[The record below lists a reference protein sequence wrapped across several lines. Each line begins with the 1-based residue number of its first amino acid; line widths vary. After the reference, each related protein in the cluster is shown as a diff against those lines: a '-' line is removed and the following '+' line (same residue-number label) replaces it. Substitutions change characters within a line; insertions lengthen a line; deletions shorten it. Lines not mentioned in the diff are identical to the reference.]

1 MKRWLKWIGAAALVG
16 FAALQFTN
24 PAHTN
29 PPVAP
34 GRDALATNGPPAEV
48 AALIKVACYD
58 CHSYETTWPWYSYIA
73 PVSWTVVQDVNDA
86 RYSMNF
92 SDWPHDDAHRARK
105 RWRRIAE
112 AVEANE
118 MPIPKYSLIHRR
130 SRLNAQQRQE
140 LINWARQKADNLE
153 DQ

>member
-1 MKRWLKWIGAAALVG
+1 
-16 FAALQFTN
+16 
-24 PAHTN
+24 
-29 PPVAP
+29 
-34 GRDALATNGPPAEV
+34 
-48 AALIKVACYD
+48 
-58 CHSYETTWPWYSYIA
+58 
-73 PVSWTVVQDVNDA
+73 
-86 RYSMNF
+86 MNF